1 MNSTTEKSEQI
12 QNVRKFIE
20 KMGKLAGLH
29 EDEISMLFLAPT
41 EDIPE
46 IGHRWVEMQESAERT
61 LDLTVAHWMEQYIAS
76 KKEKPSD
83 DEISE
88 AYERFDRARIQAM
101 RHDLRQV
108 LYDALA
114 NFKNNVFVTAQDR
127 LEFSQPVRRDR
138 VPLPI
143 AFPTNEEYLLSL
155 TEKRRKDRVMV
166 PRQFSEADQ

>member
-1 MNSTTEKSEQI
+1 VRQTPEKSEQI

-127 LEFSQPVRRDR
+127 LEFSQPVSHDR
-138 VPLPI
+138 LTLPI
-143 AFPTNEEYLLSL
+143 PFPPDDEIMLVLKQRRSKDQSLLPRPFPEE
-155 TEKRRKDRVMV
+155 E
-166 PRQFSEADQ
+166 Q

>member
-1 MNSTTEKSEQI
+1 MAEKSEQI
-12 QNVRKFIE
+12 REVRQFIE
-20 KMGKLAGLH
+20 KVGRLAGLH

-46 IGHRWVEMQESAERT
+46 IGHRWVEMQENAQRT

-76 KKEKPSD
+76 NQKKPTD
-83 DEISE
+83 DETLE

-101 RHDLRQV
+101 RNDLRQV

-127 LEFSQPVRRDR
+127 LEFSQPVRHDR
-138 VPLPI
+138 IALPI
-143 AFPTNEEYLLSL
+143 AFPPDDEIMLVLKQRRSRDHSLLPKAFPEE
-155 TEKRRKDRVMV
+155 E
-166 PRQFSEADQ
+166 Q

>member
-1 MNSTTEKSEQI
+1 MAEKSEQI
-12 QNVRKFIE
+12 REVRQFIE
-20 KMGKLAGLH
+20 KIGRLAGLH

-46 IGHRWVEMQESAERT
+46 IGHRWVEMQENAQRT

-76 KKEKPSD
+76 NQRKPT
-83 DEISE
+83 DEEALE

-101 RHDLRQV
+101 RNDLRQV

-127 LEFSQPVRRDR
+127 LEFSQPVRHDR
-138 VPLPI
+138 IALPI
-143 AFPTNEEYLLSL
+143 AFPPDDEIMLVLKQRRSRDHSLLPKAFPEE
-155 TEKRRKDRVMV
+155 E
-166 PRQFSEADQ
+166 Q